1 MTKNAAS
8 TVHLFPSFCKLF
20 TAYCIRIGTGTVYWR
35 GQVVI
40 DPTLFLQNMLLQI
53 IGKAGRTIFAQ
64 TSNQATQLLIKQ
76 MLTIIMSKL
85 GLSGLLLPSV
95 SIES

>member
-1 MTKNAAS
+1 M
-8 TVHLFPSFCKLF
+8 
-20 TAYCIRIGTGTVYWR
+20 
-35 GQVVI
+35 I

-53 IGKAGRTIFAQ
+53 IGKAGRRIFAQ